1 MNIRLNIVYVIILAI
16 AFTLLSRVYFLSIK
30 SNTYYDE
37 LSKNN
42 YIKRM
47 YKVPVRGIIE
57 DRNGEPLAL
66 NKIGFSISIKPHL
79 RSLKYQE
86 KLESIVDV
94 IVKHF
99 PQYDKNKLLK
109 EYKRNDSAYNH
120 EFIEIIDF
128 IPYEEFFP
136 KYTILASNEDLKI
149 EPSSKRFYP
158 YNETAAHIIG
168 YVGRASKLEILN
180 NEIAVHSGIVGKNGL
195 EKFYNSKLQGELG
208 YKDVKV
214 NALNQEIEVLEEKDA
229 STNNNIE
236 ISIDIKL
243 QRYLQELF
251 DGKSGSIVVMD
262 ARNGEIIA
270 AASFPEY
277 DSNIFARGISQN
289 EWNQMRN
296 DFNHPFTNKI
306 INGLYPPGSV
316 IKMGVALSFL
326 ENGIPE
332 NFTVNCSGSLPI
344 GNRNF
349 RCWKTTGHGNINFRS
364 AIAESCDDFFYKG
377 SLKLGINKISHTL
390 DKLGFGQLTG
400 IDQINEFMGVNP
412 NKEWKEKKFNKPWY
426 VGETVITSIGQGNM
440 LTTPLQIAR
449 YTAFI
454 ATGKLPKP
462 HLYKA
467 NYEEPKELDIPE
479 KHIDL
484 MRKGMYDVS
493 YGDRGTARR
502 YITSK
507 VPIASKTGT
516 AQVVSIPQSEKVRM
530 KESELEYFQ
539 RSHAW
544 ITTYGP
550 FKNPKYVVTVVQEHG
565 GGGGSATGGVASKI
579 FDKLYEL
586 GYITQDEL

>member
-1 MNIRLNIVYVIILAI
+1 
-16 AFTLLSRVYFLSIK
+16 
-30 SNTYYDE
+30 
-37 LSKNN
+37 
-42 YIKRM
+42 
-47 YKVPVRGIIE
+47 
-57 DRNGEPLAL
+57 
-66 NKIGFSISIKPHL
+66 
-79 RSLKYQE
+79 
-86 KLESIVDV
+86 
-94 IVKHF
+94 
-99 PQYDKNKLLK
+99 
-109 EYKRNDSAYNH
+109 
-120 EFIEIIDF
+120 
-128 IPYEEFFP
+128 
-136 KYTILASNEDLKI
+136 
-149 EPSSKRFYP
+149 
-158 YNETAAHIIG
+158 
-168 YVGRASKLEILN
+168 
-180 NEIAVHSGIVGKNGL
+180 
-195 EKFYNSKLQGELG
+195 
-208 YKDVKV
+208 
-214 NALNQEIEVLEEKDA
+214 
-229 STNNNIE
+229 
-236 ISIDIKL
+236 
-243 QRYLQELF
+243 
-251 DGKSGSIVVMD
+251 
-262 ARNGEIIA
+262 
-270 AASFPEY
+270 
-277 DSNIFARGISQN
+277 
-289 EWNQMRN
+289 
-296 DFNHPFTNKI
+296 
-306 INGLYPPGSV
+306 
-316 IKMGVALSFL
+316 
-326 ENGIPE
+326 
-332 NFTVNCSGSLPI
+332 
-344 GNRNF
+344 
-349 RCWKTTGHGNINFRS
+349 FRS

>member
-1 MNIRLNIVYVIILAI
+1 MNIRLNIVYIIILAI

-168 YVGRASKLEILN
+168 YVGKASKLEILN

-214 NALNQEIEVLEEKDA
+214 NALNQEIEILEEKDA

-479 KHIDL
+479 KHVDL

>member
-1 MNIRLNIVYVIILAI
+1 MNIRLNIVYIIILAI

-86 KLESIVDV
+86 KLENIVDV
-94 IVKHF
+94 VVKHF

-168 YVGRASKLEILN
+168 YVGKASKLEILN

>member
-1 MNIRLNIVYVIILAI
+1 MNIRLNIVYIIILAI

-168 YVGRASKLEILN
+168 YVGKASKLEILN

-326 ENGIPE
+326 ENGIQE

>member
-1 MNIRLNIVYVIILAI
+1 MNIRLNIVYIIILAI

-94 IVKHF
+94 VVKHF

-168 YVGRASKLEILN
+168 YVGKASKLEILN

-214 NALNQEIEVLEEKDA
+214 NALNQEIEILEEKDA

>member
-1 MNIRLNIVYVIILAI
+1 MNIRLNIVYIIILAI

-158 YNETAAHIIG
+158 YNQTAAHIIG
-168 YVGRASKLEILN
+168 YVGKASKLEILN

>member
-1 MNIRLNIVYVIILAI
+1 MNIRLNIVYIIILAI

-168 YVGRASKLEILN
+168 YVGKASKLEILN

-262 ARNGEIIA
+262 AKNGEIIA

>member
-214 NALNQEIEVLEEKDA
+214 NALNQEIEILEEKDA

-467 NYEEPKELDIPE
+467 NYEEPKGLDIPE

-565 GGGGSATGGVASKI
+565 GGGGSTTGGVASKI

>member
-214 NALNQEIEVLEEKDA
+214 NALNQEIEILEEKDA

>member
-1 MNIRLNIVYVIILAI
+1 MNIRLNIVYIIILAI

-37 LSKNN
+37 LSRNN

-168 YVGRASKLEILN
+168 YVGKASKLEILN

-251 DGKSGSIVVMD
+251 DGKSGSIIVMD

-326 ENGIPE
+326 ENGISE

>member
-1 MNIRLNIVYVIILAI
+1 MNIRLNIVYIIILAI

-168 YVGRASKLEILN
+168 YVGKASKLEILN

-251 DGKSGSIVVMD
+251 DGKSGSIIVMD

-449 YTAFI
+449 YTAYI

>member
-1 MNIRLNIVYVIILAI
+1 MNIRLNIVYIIILAI

-42 YIKRM
+42 YIKRL

-168 YVGRASKLEILN
+168 YVGKASKLEILN

-565 GGGGSATGGVASKI
+565 GGGGSATGGVASRI

>member
-1 MNIRLNIVYVIILAI
+1 MNIRLNIVYIIILAI

-168 YVGRASKLEILN
+168 YVGKASKLEILN

-479 KHIDL
+479 KHVDL

>member
-1 MNIRLNIVYVIILAI
+1 MNIRLNIVYIIILAI

-168 YVGRASKLEILN
+168 YVGKASKLEILN

-493 YGDRGTARR
+493 YGDRGTAKR